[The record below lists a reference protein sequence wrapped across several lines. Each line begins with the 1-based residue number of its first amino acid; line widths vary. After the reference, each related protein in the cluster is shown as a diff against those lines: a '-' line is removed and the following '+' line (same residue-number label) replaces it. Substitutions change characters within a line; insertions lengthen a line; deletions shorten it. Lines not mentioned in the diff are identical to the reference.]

1 MTLING
7 FVFPSW
13 LFACLKESPGKIM
26 YIYLSVVLQ
35 IGLGNLYSFKRHS
48 ISFVSHGQTF
58 QFSLMSL
65 LRRCVFVFFFLNILI
80 WFNVI
85 VQFQILIVMV
95 GIHSC
100 YPLLVLT
107 IVVFSGHF
115 MFVRHICGHLRCRLD
130 IMNVQ
135 YITNYLMPSVSF
147 NPKVSLTDT
156 RIFL

>member
-1 MTLING
+1 
-7 FVFPSW
+7 
-13 LFACLKESPGKIM
+13 M

-80 WFNVI
+80 RFNVI

-100 YPLLVLT
+100 YPLLVLNCG
-107 IVVFSGHF
+107 IQRAFY
-115 MFVRHICGHLRCRLD
+115 VRAA
-130 IMNVQ
+130 
-135 YITNYLMPSVSF
+135 YLWS
-147 NPKVSLTDT
+147 PKV
-156 RIFL
+156 